1 MTKSNDN
8 NLIENILAEFEKSNN
23 QINEVIRLQNELSKS
38 ENELMA
44 LQIRYVHK

>member
-1 MTKSNDN
+1 MTKSSDN